1 MPSMAVGTAR
11 YFDCDFM
18 TQPNNPKK
26 NHTWLI
32 TQEKQTIMT
41 TDADVV
47 RRAALKAFMAAKG
60 LKPHPWAQA
69 AGMRSSALYNF
80 LSGRTHSL
88 NADSLQKLAKAA
100 NATVDEILSGKVDGH
115 APKSRPKEGV
125 APTTTSRGDVPLRWL
140 VGVYGKM
147 FAMEKAMTVPRPVGV
162 PPGVESVA
170 ARVDGDGLHPI
181 PSGWIVFFEAAAKTP
196 EEVIGKLCV
205 VRVRGTQQ
213 PLIREVR
220 RGATPGLYTLLSW
233 SASPLEEVE
242 VVEAHPVLAITQG

>member
-1 MPSMAVGTAR
+1 MPSKTVGTAR
-11 YFDCDFM
+11 YFDCVLM
-18 TQPNNPKK
+18 TRLDNPEKCY
-26 NHTWLI
+26 TM
-32 TQEKQTIMT
+32 EKQITMT
-41 TDADVV
+41 TDANSV
-47 RRAALKAFMAAKG
+47 RRAALKEFMAAKG

-69 AGMRSSALYNF
+69 AGLRSSALYNF

-88 NADSLQKLAKAA
+88 TADSLQKLARAA
-100 NATVDEILSGKVDGH
+100 DATVDEILIGKVDGPAVKVRSKEET
-115 APKSRPKEGV
+115 API
-125 APTTTSRGDVPLRWL
+125 TTSRSDVSVRWL

-147 FAMEKAMTVPRPVGV
+147 FAMEKAMTVARPVGV
-162 PPGVESVA
+162 PPGVEAVA

-181 PSGWIVFFEAAAKTP
+181 PSGWMVFFEAAVKQP

-205 VRVRGTQQ
+205 VRIRGAQQ
-213 PLIREVR
+213 PMIREVR

>member
-1 MPSMAVGTAR
+1 
-11 YFDCDFM
+11 
-18 TQPNNPKK
+18 
-26 NHTWLI
+26 
-32 TQEKQTIMT
+32 MT
-41 TDADVV
+41 TDANST
-47 RRAALKAFMAAKG
+47 RRAALKTFMAAKG

-69 AGMRSSALYNF
+69 AGLRSSGLYNF

-88 NADSLQKLAKAA
+88 SAESLQKLAQAA
-100 NATVDEILSGKVDGH
+100 NATVDEILSGNLAAHGAKV
-115 APKSRPKEGV
+115 RPKEGP
-125 APTTTSRGDVPLRWL
+125 APTTTSRGDVPLCWL

-147 FAMEKAMTVPRPVGV
+147 FAMEKAMSVARPVGV
-162 PPGVESVA
+162 LPGVEAVA

-181 PSGWIVFFEAAAKTP
+181 PSGWTVFFDASVKAP

-205 VRVRGTQQ
+205 VRMRGAQQ

-242 VVEAHPVLAITQG
+242 VVEAHPVLAITQS